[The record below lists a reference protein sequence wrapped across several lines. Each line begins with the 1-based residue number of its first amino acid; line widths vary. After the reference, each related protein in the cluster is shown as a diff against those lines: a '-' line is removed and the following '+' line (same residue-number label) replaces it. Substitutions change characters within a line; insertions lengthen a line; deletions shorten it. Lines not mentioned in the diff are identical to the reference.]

1 MSKFVEPI
9 IQLFANMKKEE
20 NCLRLE
26 EIRTA
31 LAKAD
36 AERLSAGVSAQ
47 ERELMEEACVTLR
60 EAERRAIVNAETG
73 LVERFRESAG
83 SVNLQAKRIR
93 ALVTKLNK
101 IPKGLDTVESVIK
114 ECVKVLRAI
123 AMWCTMLFLLVFMG
137 SCASMSKA
145 QLKRVGALAVVSD
158 SAVAGPGSVFRLLDE
173 VRVSRGM
180 MYAASLSGAEARV
193 AELNGVALGSAEL
206 ARLSEKADVCVG
218 ILESYIRALRS
229 LSNEARWKQNGVE
242 LRGIGRN
249 IDSLALALGAFDGAF
264 GLDEVYE
271 SGLAKQL
278 GKTSGY
284 LAEQYGKRRQLKI
297 VREIVAEGDSIVS
310 SCCAAL
316 IEALKSEEML
326 ELIENERI
334 GLENNYKAYLNS
346 AGLRGV
352 EPAYEFDRLY
362 IDNRLK
368 IESAKDVRR
377 QCITRLQ
384 AFRRAHAALLKEL
397 DNPRSYAEFSDAL
410 FELNRQLYAIG
421 TIGV

>member
-1 MSKFVEPI
+1 MSKFVKPI
-9 IQLFANMKKEE
+9 VNCLHMKKEE

-26 EIRTA
+26 EIRSA

-60 EAERRAIVNAETG
+60 EAERRAIVNVETG

-83 SVNLQAKRIR
+83 SVNLQAKKIR

-101 IPKGLDTVESVIK
+101 IPKGLDVTESVIK
-114 ECVKVLRAI
+114 ECVKVLKAI
-123 AMWCTMLFLLVFMG
+123 ALWCTMLFLLVCLG

-173 VRVSRGM
+173 VRVSRGL

-193 AELNGVALGSAEL
+193 AELNGLALSASEL
-206 ARLSEKADVCVG
+206 SKLSDKADVCVN
-218 ILESYIRALRS
+218 ILESYIRALKS
-229 LSNEARWKQNGVE
+229 LSNEARWKQNGTE

-249 IDSLALALGAFDGAF
+249 IDSLAIAYNK
-264 GLDEVYE
+264 LDWGDDVEP
-271 SGLAKQL
+271 GLAKQL

-297 VREIVAEGDSIVS
+297 VREVVAEGDSIVGT
-310 SCCAAL
+310 CCAAL

-326 ELIENERI
+326 ELIENERL
-334 GLENNYKAYLNS
+334 GLERDYKAYLNS
-346 AGLRGV
+346 CSVSGV
-352 EPAYEFDRLY
+352 EPWVEFDRVY
-362 IDNRLK
+362 VEDRLK
-368 IESAKDVRR
+368 IEASRDVRR

-397 DNPRSYAEFSDAL
+397 QGGRSYEEFSDAL
-410 FELNRQLYAIG
+410 FELNRQIVAIG
-421 TIGV
+421 TIGA

>member
-1 MSKFVEPI
+1 MYFPI
-9 IQLFANMKKEE
+9 NQLFANMKKEE

-36 AERLSAGVSAQ
+36 AERLRAGVSAQ

-73 LVERFRESAG
+73 LVERFKESAG

-123 AMWCTMLFLLVFMG
+123 AMWCTMLFLLVYMSG
-137 SCASMSKA
+137 CASMSKA
-145 QLKRVGALAVVSD
+145 QLKRVNSLAVVSD
-158 SAVAGPGSVFRLLDE
+158 SAVSGPGSVLKLLDE
-173 VRVSRGM
+173 VRLDRGL
-180 MYAASLSGAEARV
+180 MYAASLSSADARV
-193 AELNGVALGSAEL
+193 AELNGVALEASDL
-206 ARLSEKADVCVG
+206 ARLSEKADVCVS
-218 ILESYIRALRS
+218 ILESYIRALKS
-229 LSNEARWKQNGVE
+229 LSNEARWKQNGTE

-249 IDSLALALGAFDGAF
+249 IDSLAVAYNK
-264 GLDEVYE
+264 LDWGDDVEP
-271 SGLAKQL
+271 GLAKQL

-297 VREIVAEGDSIVS
+297 VREVVAEGDSIVGT
-310 SCCAAL
+310 CCAAL

-362 IDNRLK
+362 IDNRIK

-384 AFRRAHAALLKEL
+384 AFRRAHIALLKEL
-397 DNPRSYAEFSDAL
+397 DNPRTYAEFSDAL
-410 FELNRQLYAIG
+410 FELNRQIREID
-421 TIGV
+421 TIGG

>member
-1 MSKFVEPI
+1 MSKFVKPI

-36 AERLSAGVSAQ
+36 AERLRAGVSAQ

-83 SVNLQAKRIR
+83 SVNLQAKKIR
-93 ALVTKLNK
+93 ALVTKMNK
-101 IPKGLDTVESVIK
+101 IPKGLDVTESVIK

-123 AMWCTMLFLLVFMG
+123 AMWCTMLFLLVYMSG
-137 SCASMSKA
+137 CASMSKA
-145 QLKRVGALAVVSD
+145 QLKRVNSLAVVSD
-158 SAVAGPGSVFRLLDE
+158 SAVSGPGSVLKLLDE
-173 VRVSRGM
+173 VRLDRGL
-180 MYAASLSGAEARV
+180 MYAASLSSADARV
-193 AELNGVALGSAEL
+193 DELNGVALSSSDL
-206 ARLSEKADVCVG
+206 TRLSEKADVCVS
-218 ILESYIRALRS
+218 ILESYIRALKS
-229 LSNEARWKQNGVE
+229 LSNEARWKQNGTE

-249 IDSLALALGAFDGAF
+249 IDSLAVAYNK
-264 GLDEVYE
+264 LDWGDDVEP
-271 SGLAKQL
+271 GLAKQL

-284 LAEQYGKRRQLKI
+284 LAEQYGKRRQLKL
-297 VREIVAEGDSIVS
+297 VKQIVAEGDSIVS
-310 SCCAAL
+310 SCCSAL

-362 IDNRLK
+362 IDNRIK

-397 DNPRSYAEFSDAL
+397 DNPRTYAEFSDAL
-410 FELNRQLYAIG
+410 FELNRQINLLNL
-421 TIGV
+421 

>member
-1 MSKFVEPI
+1 MSKFVRPI

-36 AERLSAGVSAQ
+36 AERLRAGVSAQ

-83 SVNLQAKRIR
+83 SVNLQAKKIR
-93 ALVTKLNK
+93 ALVTKMNR
-101 IPKGLDTVESVIK
+101 IPKGLDVTESVIK
-114 ECVKVLRAI
+114 ECVKVLKAI
-123 AMWCTMLFLLVFMG
+123 AMWCTMLFLLVYMS

-145 QLKRVGALAVVSD
+145 QLKRVNSLAVVSD
-158 SAVAGPGSVFRLLDE
+158 SAVSGPGSVLKLLDE
-173 VRVSRGM
+173 VRLDRGL
-180 MYAASLSGAEARV
+180 MYAASLSSADARV
-193 AELNGVALGSAEL
+193 AELNGVALEASDL
-206 ARLSEKADVCVG
+206 ARLSEKADVCVS
-218 ILESYIRALRS
+218 ILESYIRALKS
-229 LSNEARWKQNGVE
+229 LSNEARWKQNGTE

-249 IDSLALALGAFDGAF
+249 IDSLAVAYNK
-264 GLDEVYE
+264 LDWGDDVEP
-271 SGLAKQL
+271 GLAKQL

-284 LAEQYGKRRQLKI
+284 LAEQYGKRRQLKL
-297 VREIVAEGDSIVS
+297 VKQIVAEGDSIVS
-310 SCCAAL
+310 SCCSSL

-346 AGLRGV
+346 CSLNGAAPALEIDRVYV
-352 EPAYEFDRLY
+352 EDR
-362 IDNRLK
+362 IK

-397 DNPRSYAEFSDAL
+397 DNPRTYAEFSDAL
-410 FELNRQLYAIG
+410 FELNRQICAIG
-421 TIGV
+421 G

>member
-1 MSKFVEPI
+1 
-9 IQLFANMKKEE
+9 MKKEE

-26 EIRTA
+26 EIRSA

-36 AERLSAGVSAQ
+36 AERLRAGVSAQ

-93 ALVTKLNK
+93 TLVTKLNK

-123 AMWCTMLFLLVFMG
+123 AMWCTMLFLLVFLG

-145 QLKRVGALAVVSD
+145 QLKRVNSLAVVSD

-173 VRVSRGM
+173 VRVSRGL

-193 AELNGVALGSAEL
+193 AELNGVALGASEFG
-206 ARLSEKADVCVG
+206 RLSEKADVCVG
-218 ILESYIRALRS
+218 ILESYIRALKS

-271 SGLAKQL
+271 PGLAKQL

-297 VREIVAEGDSIVS
+297 VREVVAEGDSIVGT
-310 SCCAAL
+310 CCSLL
-316 IEALKSEEML
+316 IAALKSPEML
-326 ELIENERI
+326 ELIENERL
-334 GLENNYKAYLNS
+334 GLEQDYKAYLNS
-346 AGLRGV
+346 CSVRGV
-352 EPAYEFDRLY
+352 EPWVEFDRVY
-362 IDNRLK
+362 VEDRLK
-368 IESAKDVRR
+368 IEASRDVRR

-384 AFRRAHAALLKEL
+384 AFRRAHAALLREL
-397 DNPRSYAEFSDAL
+397 QGGHRTYDEFSDAL
-410 FELNRQLYAIG
+410 IELNRQIVEIG
-421 TIGV
+421 TIGA

>member
-1 MSKFVEPI
+1 
-9 IQLFANMKKEE
+9 MKKEE

-26 EIRTA
+26 EIRSA

-36 AERLSAGVSAQ
+36 AERLRAGVSAQ

-93 ALVTKLNK
+93 TLVTKLNK

-123 AMWCTMLFLLVFMG
+123 AMWCTMLFLLVFLG

-145 QLKRVGALAVVSD
+145 QLKRVNSLAVVSD

-173 VRVSRGM
+173 VRVSRGL

-193 AELNGVALGSAEL
+193 AELNGVALGASEFG
-206 ARLSEKADVCVG
+206 RLSEKADVCVG
-218 ILESYIRALRS
+218 ILESYIRALKS

-271 SGLAKQL
+271 PGLAKQL

-297 VREIVAEGDSIVS
+297 VREVVAEGDSIVGT
-310 SCCAAL
+310 CCSLL
-316 IEALKSEEML
+316 IAALKSPEML
-326 ELIENERI
+326 ELIENERL
-334 GLENNYKAYLNS
+334 GLEQDYKAYLNS
-346 AGLRGV
+346 CSVRGV
-352 EPAYEFDRLY
+352 EPWVEFDRVY
-362 IDNRLK
+362 VEDRLK
-368 IESAKDVRR
+368 IEASRDVRR

-384 AFRRAHAALLKEL
+384 AFRRAHAALLREL
-397 DNPRSYAEFSDAL
+397 QGGHRTYDEFSDAL
-410 FELNRQLYAIG
+410 FELNRQIVEIG
-421 TIGV
+421 TIGA